1 MKYFLDQLNEIR
13 KTSLA
18 QVLCVNGDAMDAIQS
33 RAMETVSET
42 NARRRCAEFPKI
54 DLTSWEDEDWQS
66 EPISSLNV

>member
-1 MKYFLDQLNEIR
+1 MKYFFIDQLSEIR

-18 QVLCVNGDAMDAIQS
+18 QVLCVNGDATDAIQA

-54 DLTSWEDEDWQS
+54 DLTSWEDDSW